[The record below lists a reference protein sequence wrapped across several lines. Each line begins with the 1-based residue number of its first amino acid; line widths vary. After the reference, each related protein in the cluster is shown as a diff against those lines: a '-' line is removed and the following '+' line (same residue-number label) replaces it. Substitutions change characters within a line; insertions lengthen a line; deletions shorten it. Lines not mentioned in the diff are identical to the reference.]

1 MSRGLGDV
9 YKRQVVNNQRYDWLT
24 ENIPVYTLGV
34 VKVSTG
40 VLKLVKLSAG
50 KRQNPNL
57 NINAN
62 DTELAYAA

>member
-1 MSRGLGDV
+1 LTKPLPRAI
-9 YKRQVVNNQRYDWLT
+9 VVNNQRYDWLT

-50 KRQNPNL
+50 DASTHKSKYKR
-57 NINAN
+57 
-62 DTELAYAA
+62 